1 MRSWDFF
8 DTLLGRACGAP
19 YRVFELIGGEDFSRL
34 RQQAEQK
41 SDKTFAGIYRSL
53 RQMTG
58 WPGQRI
64 AELQEQEW
72 QWERRLAFPIFENV
86 SGVSAN
92 DLVVTDTYFN
102 AEEIRQLA
110 DCVALPAVEIIATYG
125 GKHHGTVWKELRRK
139 TRKIKTHTGDNRF
152 ADYEQARR
160 YGFPAVIYRGGDA
173 TGFDKMLQTAG
184 HWDVVGI
191 SRCVRLQNP
200 YHRPDPRWGVWN
212 KQAQFNIPFLMLCA
226 ARLHKFV
233 TEHGYRHLWFLSRDT
248 CLLQRVYGALYPSIS
263 TDTFYASRQTYETPS
278 SSFRAYANA
287 AAQKS
292 KCLFVDLQGT
302 GKSVNSFTAA
312 TGITMP
318 YIYCAM
324 PTRLKPFR
332 PALYPLTYVGT
343 ELEVF
348 NYDVLGRV
356 ADVIGD
362 QPVRAPVEYDVRLAA
377 VGHDVTSLAVK
388 YFFQPPSSPEENTM
402 QFVFAQMRRYAP
414 RELVQQHQVQHP
426 NFIPRL
432 NDEHR

>member
-19 YRVFELIGGEDFSRL
+19 YRVFELIGGEEFSRL

-41 SDKTFAGIYRSL
+41 SDKTFDDIYRAL

-58 WPGQRI
+58 WSSHRI
-64 AELQEQEW
+64 NELQNQEW
-72 QWERRLAFPIFENV
+72 QWEQRLAFPILENV
-86 SGVSAN
+86 SGVAAN

-102 AEEIRQLA
+102 AAEIRQLA
-110 DCVALPAVEIIATYG
+110 DCIGLPPVEIVATYG

-139 TRKIKTHTGDNRF
+139 TRKIRAHTGDNRF

-160 YGFPAVIYRGGDA
+160 YGFPAVIYRGGEA
-173 TGFDKMLQTAG
+173 TGFDKMLHAAG

-200 YHRPDPRWGVWN
+200 YYRPDPRWNVWN
-212 KQAQFNIPFLMLCA
+212 KQAQFNLPFLMLCA
-226 ARLHKFV
+226 ARLHQYV

-248 CLLQRVYGALYPSIS
+248 CLLQRVYNALYPSID
-263 TDTFYASRQTYETPS
+263 TATFYASRQTYEDPS
-278 SSFRAYANA
+278 PAFRAYAQA
-287 AAQKS
+287 AAQTP

-302 GKSVNSFTAA
+302 GKSVNTFAAA
-312 TGITMP
+312 TGVTLP

-324 PTRLKPFR
+324 PTQLKPFR

-348 NYDVLGRV
+348 NYDVMGRV
-356 ADVIGD
+356 VDVYRG
-362 QPVRAPVEYDVRLAA
+362 QPVCAPIEYDVQLAA
-377 VGHDVTSLAVK
+377 VGHEVTACAVK
-388 YFFQPPSSPEENTM
+388 YLFQPPMTPEESTM
-402 QFVFAQMRRYAP
+402 RFVFAQMRRYAP
-414 RELVQQHQVQHP
+414 RELVKQHQAHHP
-426 NFIPRL
+426 PFFPRTKT
-432 NDEHR
+432 